1 MGIIEL
7 KNKIHQQIENSNEEV
22 LIRIS
27 EILEKCSNDTI
38 DSITIIKELLEV
50 GEKEYEEGKTESYL
64 NILNESKSK
73 RFYLDVSKSK

>member
-7 KNKIHQQIENSNEEV
+7 KNEIHQQIENSNEEV

-27 EILEKCSNDTI
+27 EILEKYSNDTI
-38 DSITIIKELLEV
+38 DSIAIIKEFLELS
-50 GEKEYEEGKTESYL
+50 EKECEEGKTEPYL

-73 RFYLDVSKSK
+73 YFSK

>member
-22 LIRIS
+22 LIRIL
-27 EILEKCSNDTI
+27 EILEKYSTDTI
-38 DSITIIKELLEV
+38 DSIAIIKDFLELS
-50 GEKEYEEGKTESYL
+50 EKEYEEGKTETYL

-73 RFYLDVSKSK
+73 YFSE

>member
-27 EILEKCSNDTI
+27 EILEKYSNDTI
-38 DSITIIKELLEV
+38 DSIAIIKEFLELS
-50 GEKEYEEGKTESYL
+50 EKECEEGKTEPYL

-73 RFYLDVSKSK
+73 YFSE

>member
-1 MGIIEL
+1 MDILEL

-27 EILEKCSNDTI
+27 EILEKYSNDTI
-38 DSITIIKELLEV
+38 DSIVIIKELLELS
-50 GEKEYEEGKTESYL
+50 EKEYEEGKMESYL

-73 RFYLDVSKSK
+73 YFSE

>member
-1 MGIIEL
+1 MDILEL

-27 EILEKCSNDTI
+27 EILEKYSNDTI
-38 DSITIIKELLEV
+38 DSIVIIKEFLELS
-50 GEKEYEEGKTESYL
+50 EKEYEESKTEPYL

-73 RFYLDVSKSK
+73 YFSE

>member
-1 MGIIEL
+1 MGIAEL

-27 EILEKCSNDTI
+27 EILEKYSNDTI
-38 DSITIIKELLEV
+38 DSIVIIKEFLELS
-50 GEKEYEEGKTESYL
+50 EKEYEESKTEPYL

-73 RFYLDVSKSK
+73 YF

>member
-1 MGIIEL
+1 MDILEL

-27 EILEKCSNDTI
+27 EILEKYSNDTI
-38 DSITIIKELLEV
+38 DSIAIIKEFLELS
-50 GEKEYEEGKTESYL
+50 EKEYEEGKTEPYL

-73 RFYLDVSKSK
+73 YLIE

>member
-7 KNKIHQQIENSNEEV
+7 KNKIHKQIENSNEEV

-27 EILEKCSNDTI
+27 EILEKYSTDTI
-38 DSITIIKELLEV
+38 DSIAIIKDFLELS
-50 GEKEYEEGKTESYL
+50 EKEYEEGKTETYL

-73 RFYLDVSKSK
+73 YFSE

>member
-27 EILEKCSNDTI
+27 EILEKYSNEAI
-38 DSITIIKELLEV
+38 DSIAVI
-50 GEKEYEEGKTESYL
+50 
-64 NILNESKSK
+64 
-73 RFYLDVSKSK
+73 